1 MPFAFR
7 VPKPSPYYVLSF
19 LSLLPFSSLAADFIA
34 DNPVPASVEI
44 KASRNAGDE
53 RQRASASKSVILRE
67 EITRY
72 GDSNLSEVLKRLPG
86 ITISNSSAR
95 GNEVQMRG
103 LGNGYTQILLNG
115 EATPNGF
122 SIDSIA
128 PDLIERIE
136 VMRTATAEFSTQAIA
151 GTINIVLKKTIQT
164 GQREIKLGLAESR
177 SQLSPNVALQLSER
191 SGNLSYTLAAIIQ
204 RQLRATSENLEE
216 TGFDQNGLL
225 NLQRQTSLEERMSR
239 DELSLAPRLIW
250 KLENGD
256 SVTSQS
262 FLSSGHI
269 NDIKDRRESSVLN
282 TPSEFPLNHSN
293 WNAYTKALRS
303 DLNWLRKLED
313 SAKLDSKFGVYL
325 SHRDTDFDF
334 QGFNLEQQMLER
346 HLVNS
351 SIQDQSLTLSGKYS
365 APFIEN
371 HALIVGWDGSLI
383 QRTEDRVERI
393 NDLLSNSTASSNEA
407 YRAGVKRLALF
418 VQDEWD
424 ISRLWNA
431 SLGLRWEGL
440 QTNTSGNVLSQVENR
455 SSVFSPLLQT
465 VWKLS
470 ELENQQQ
477 QVRLALT
484 RTYKA
489 PTTTSLIPRR
499 YTSDNNNNATN
510 PDTQGNPQLRPE
522 LAWGLDAAFE
532 QYFGAGALF
541 SASAY
546 LRKIDDVIL
555 DQLSLQNGTWIS
567 TPANSGQAYIRG
579 LELELKWP
587 LQSWLASAPDMTLS
601 GNLNRNWSRVE
612 QVPGPDNR
620 LDRQAPLS
628 ANLAIAYK
636 ASQQLSM
643 GCTFSYTQGG
653 TVRVSAVQ
661 RGYTNQRRQL
671 DAYAAWNL
679 QKQTQLRL
687 SVNNL
692 LPQDKVSIDNYQ
704 DQQGARNLSTTAPSY
719 RSVKLLLEHKF

>member
-1 MPFAFR
+1 MPPVLNFTSPAFY
-7 VPKPSPYYVLSF
+7 SL
-19 LSLLPFSSLAADFIA
+19 LSLLPLSCFAAELLPE
-34 DNPVPASVEI
+34 NPLPQSVEI
-44 KASRNAGDE
+44 KGGNSANNE
-53 RQRASASKSVILRE
+53 RQRASASKSVLSRE

-72 GDSNLSEVLKRLPG
+72 GDSNLSEVLKRVPG

-95 GNEVQMRG
+95 GSEVQMRG

-115 EATPNGF
+115 ETTPNGF

-151 GTINIVLKKTIQT
+151 GAINIILKKSILSAQH
-164 GQREIKLGLAESR
+164 EIKLGLAETR
-177 SQLSPNVALQLSER
+177 DQVSPNLSLLLSDR
-191 SGNLSYTLAAIIQ
+191 NGSLSYTVAANLQ
-204 RQLRATSENLEE
+204 RQLRANTEILDE
-216 TGFDQNGLL
+216 TGFDQAGQLY
-225 NLQRQTSLEERMSR
+225 LQRHTVMEERMTR
-239 DELSLAPRLIW
+239 DEISLAPRLIW

-256 SVTSQS
+256 SLTSQS
-262 FLSSGHI
+262 LLSSGHI
-269 NDIKDRRESSVLN
+269 NDIKDRLESSALN

-293 WNAYTKALRS
+293 WNAYTKTLRS
-303 DLNWLRKLED
+303 DLNWLRKLDD
-313 SAKLDSKFGVYL
+313 SAKLDSKFGINL

-334 QGFNLEQQMLER
+334 QGFNLAKALVGR
-346 HLVNS
+346 HLVTS
-351 SIQDQSLTLSGKYS
+351 AIEDQALTLSGKYT
-365 APFIEN
+365 APFIPN
-371 HALIVGWDGSLI
+371 HALILGWDGSLI
-383 QRTEDRVERI
+383 QRSEDRVERML
-393 NDLLSNSTASSNEA
+393 DGLGQTSSNSNED
-407 YRAGVKRLALF
+407 YRANVKRLALF

-424 ISRLWNA
+424 ISRTWSA
-431 SLGLRWEGL
+431 SLGMRWEGL

-455 SSVFSPLLQT
+455 SSVLSPLLQT

-499 YTSDNNNNATN
+499 YTSDNNNNPTN

-532 QYFGAGALF
+532 QYFGAGGFF

-555 DQLSLQNGTWIS
+555 DHLSQQNGTWIS
-567 TPANSGQAYIRG
+567 TPANSGQAHIRG

-587 LQSWLASAPDMTLS
+587 LQSSFASAPAITVS
-601 GNLNRNWSRVE
+601 ANLNRNWSRVE

-620 LDRQAPLS
+620 LERQTPFS
-628 ANLAIAYK
+628 ANLAVDYK
-636 ASQQLSM
+636 ASAQLSM
-643 GCTFSYTQGG
+643 GGTLSYTQGG
-653 TVRVSAVQ
+653 QLRVSAQ
-661 RGYTNQRRQL
+661 QQAYTNQRSQL

-679 QKQTQLRL
+679 DQQSLLRL
-687 SVNNL
+687 SLNNL
-692 LPQDKVSIDNYQ
+692 LAQDKLSLDQYQ
-704 DQQGARNLSTTAPSY
+704 DQQGGRTLSTTAPSY
-719 RSVKLLLEHKF
+719 RTLRLLLEHKF